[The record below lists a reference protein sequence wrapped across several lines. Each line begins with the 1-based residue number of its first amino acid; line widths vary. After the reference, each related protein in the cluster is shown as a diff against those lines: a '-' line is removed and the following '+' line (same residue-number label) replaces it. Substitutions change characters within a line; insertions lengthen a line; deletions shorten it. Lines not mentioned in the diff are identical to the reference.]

1 MALKKNGSYFKSL
14 ICVMLYYTAMAGLYN
29 SVLLVSGN
37 GLQVLHRAAP
47 ATMPGSS
54 DCFLFT
60 TGETDT

>member
-1 MALKKNGSYFKSL
+1 
-14 ICVMLYYTAMAGLYN
+14 MLYYTAMADLYS

-37 GLQVLHRAAP
+37 GLRVLHRAAP

-54 DCFLFT
+54 DCYSFT